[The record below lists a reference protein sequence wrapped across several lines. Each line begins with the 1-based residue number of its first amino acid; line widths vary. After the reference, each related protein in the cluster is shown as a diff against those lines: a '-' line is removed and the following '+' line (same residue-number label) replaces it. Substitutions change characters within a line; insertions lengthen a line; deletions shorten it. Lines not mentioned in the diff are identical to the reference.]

1 MKVTPS
7 ITRLGTIG
15 HAGFAW
21 RWRMAAVLLAV
32 YFALIGITVR
42 SQRQPFFNGVTATWQ
57 PESSQWVVTAVKP
70 LSVATDVGVRV
81 GDVVLEANGKPA
93 SEIGPE
99 SVAAIGTAPDITL
112 RGASTGDI
120 IELDATYRAPNTAAF
135 TLISLAFILVG
146 SVAFVWGTGTAPRA
160 LALMSY
166 VGGVEFAIIS
176 LAYWQVEWAVVL
188 HSIAVPLAFGSL
200 AYLALVFPIHRTLRI
215 GRWVIESYVVPLAAL
230 PLSVTLAVTSSTLP
244 NLFDVVRPILFT
256 YYASCIA
263 IAVIAFAYSWWAAR
277 AGRER
282 EQLRL
287 VTIGSILAVLPF
299 ALFSMLPRLLLG
311 RDIVSPEV
319 TLHALILLPASFA
332 YAILRYQIMDLRLYI
347 RRGVVYSTLVALI
360 TGAYALLLFAATLF
374 VKDQTGASSIVAVAI
389 MSAVFALG
397 GDRLRH
403 AVQRQIDRLFDRRS
417 YDYRQQLLEFSQRMN
432 GILDPDELADSTV
445 QLISQTMGAT
455 HVRLYLYDPAM
466 RSYHLWTWVGIEPD
480 SEDQTLGPHH
490 SVVEAVREA
499 EGPVQNLDVD
509 PADAALIVPLINK
522 GQAVA
527 LLTLGPKRVDLPYTS
542 EDQALLST
550 VANQLAIAT
559 ENAQLY
565 GRMRDLYLSG
575 IRTLAATVDAKDS
588 YTRGHSER
596 VAAYARAIAV
606 ELGLPQLEVETIEL
620 AGLLHDIGKI
630 GVPDLVLQKPG
641 RLDPDERALIMEH
654 AALGAKILADNLALM
669 PLVPLVRHHHEW
681 YDGSGYPDG
690 LSGDDIPLGA
700 AIIAVADT
708 YDTMTTDRPYRKAP
722 GRERARAEILRCS
735 GTQFNPRVVAAF
747 LRTLDRGDWPEHP
760 QQTVSP
766 VALPNRDPMAGRIT
780 AVDARAMHIVYKV
793 AQMIGGVTDLSA
805 FITDVTDLLRREIG
819 VGHLE
824 LYLVDP
830 ETGDLLG
837 QSPGP
842 GAVTGVRVPAG
853 QGLVGWVA
861 RYQTPARVAD
871 THNDVRTMNM
881 ASSPMRSA
889 LAVPL
894 AIDGRTIGV
903 ISVESRRVG
912 VFTENDEALLTIIA
926 QQLAQVIEV
935 AQLHDQV
942 KRSAMLDSLTGVANH
957 RTLYERLEEAL
968 NAAQAN
974 NEPLAVI
981 MIDVDG
987 LKATNDTHGHITGD
1001 AALRAIA
1008 ATLRHECRRQDT
1020 VARCG
1025 GDEFAIILPGMD
1037 HAEAVR
1043 FGDRL
1048 IEAIASGT
1056 FEANGRTLPL
1066 PSISLGAAAY
1076 PSDGDRPVELITV
1089 ADQRMYRHKAA
1100 RPTVPRSW
1108 TLYAG

>member
-1 MKVTPS
+1 MVIQAEHIVVQRAADGQLVSIDVRERTP
-7 ITRLGTIG
+7 
-15 HAGFAW
+15 
-21 RWRMAAVLLAV
+21 
-32 YFALIGITVR
+32 
-42 SQRQPFFNGVTATWQ
+42 N
-57 PESSQWVVTAVKP
+57 
-70 LSVATDVGVRV
+70 
-81 GDVVLEANGKPA
+81 
-93 SEIGPE
+93 
-99 SVAAIGTAPDITL
+99 
-112 RGASTGDI
+112 RGAFFIAGAI
-120 IELDATYRAPNTAAF
+120 TYA
-135 TLISLAFILVG
+135 VG
-146 SVAFVWGTGTAPRA
+146 LVAFVWGRGAAPRT
-160 LALMSY
+160 LALTCFSGGAELI
-166 VGGVEFAIIS
+166 VGPV
-176 LAYWQVEWAVVL
+176 AYWQAPWAVAL
-188 HSIAVPLAFGSL
+188 HCLLVPLSIGSL
-200 AYLALVFPIHRTLRI
+200 TSFSFVFPIERRVVIRRLAIPRGFAMLLAIPVGLAWLFSATVMPTLFNYVQAIAYTYLSTCLFLTSACFSRSWWQSRSTRAATQLRI
-215 GRWVIESYVVPLAAL
+215 VTFGTLLGILPFLALSLVPRI
-230 PLSVTLAVTSSTLP
+230 
-244 NLFDVVRPILFT
+244 LFGQGLVRPEI
-256 YYASCIA
+256 
-263 IAVIAFAYSWWAAR
+263 
-277 AGRER
+277 
-282 EQLRL
+282 
-287 VTIGSILAVLPF
+287 SIL
-299 ALFSMLPRLLLG
+299 SM
-311 RDIVSPEV
+311 IFM
-319 TLHALILLPASFA
+319 PASFA

>member
-1 MKVTPS
+1 VDGAP
-7 ITRLGTIG
+7 
-15 HAGFAW
+15 
-21 RWRMAAVLLAV
+21 
-32 YFALIGITVR
+32 
-42 SQRQPFFNGVTATWQ
+42 
-57 PESSQWVVTAVKP
+57 PESGDSAARLAIDHAETVLVQRPSDGQQLSLDVPERIPNRVAFFLTGVIAYAV
-70 LSVATDVGVRV
+70 G
-81 GDVVLEANGKPA
+81 
-93 SEIGPE
+93 
-99 SVAAIGTAPDITL
+99 
-112 RGASTGDI
+112 
-120 IELDATYRAPNTAAF
+120 
-135 TLISLAFILVG
+135 LIAFI
-146 SVAFVWGTGTAPRA
+146 WGRGTAPRA
-160 LALMSY
+160 LALTCF
-166 VGGVEFAIIS
+166 VGGAELVVGVVAF
-176 LAYWQVEWAVVL
+176 WQVPWALALHAVL
-188 HSIAVPLAFGSL
+188 LPLAIGSF
-200 AYLALVFPIHRTLRI
+200 AGFTLVFPTERKLRMRGWLSPNWIGPLSAVPIGVVALLTIFKTDDVFHITRTLVYAYIIACLIVTSAGLAHSWWHFRSSRVGEQVRI
-215 GRWVIESYVVPLAAL
+215 
-230 PLSVTLAVTSSTLP
+230 VTLGSLLGIIPFLLLSLLP
-244 NLFDVVRPILFT
+244 
-256 YYASCIA
+256 
-263 IAVIAFAYSWWAAR
+263 IAVF
-277 AGRER
+277 GRS
-282 EQLRL
+282 L
-287 VTIGSILAVLPF
+287 VHPEISIL
-299 ALFSMLPRLLLG
+299 SM
-311 RDIVSPEV
+311 IFM
-319 TLHALILLPASFA
+319 PASFA

>member
-1 MKVTPS
+1 MQPLLATRAFQNRILRLSRRHVVLAVVTVY
-7 ITRLGTIG
+7 L
-15 HAGFAW
+15 
-21 RWRMAAVLLAV
+21 VLLAFGV
-32 YFALIGITVR
+32 AYTTHPSNLGIEAEWDEVR
-42 SQRQPFFNGVTATWQ
+42 NAWIV
-57 PESSQWVVTAVKP
+57 SSVPAF
-70 LSVATDVGVRV
+70 SVA
-81 GDVVLEANGKPA
+81 GDAGIQA
-93 SEIGPE
+93 
-99 SVAAIGTAPDITL
+99 
-112 RGASTGDI
+112 GDI
-120 IELDATYRAPNTAAF
+120 IREVNGHPIDSSDARILTSTGSVRQLSVERPESGLLFSADVTERELNIFAYIV
-135 TLISLAFILVG
+135 ISLASVG
-146 SVAFVWGTGTAPRA
+146 VGAVAGIWGRGPAPRA
-160 LALMSY
+160 LALLCFS
-166 VGGVEFAIIS
+166 GAFE
-176 LAYWQVEWAVVL
+176 LAVVPAVYRQATWGIVI
-188 HSIAVPLAFGSL
+188 HSIMLPLTFSSV
-200 AYLALVFPIHRTLRI
+200 AYLPLVFPVYRRPRI
-215 GRWVIESYVVPLAAL
+215 SQWSIPPWVL
-230 PLSVTLAVTSSTLP
+230 PLSSIPAAASLVVTGVFAPAYYGLLRPVHYTYYLACLGGASFALVYNWWRARSDREATQLRIVTL
-244 NLFDVVRPILFT
+244 
-256 YYASCIA
+256 
-263 IAVIAFAYSWWAAR
+263 
-277 AGRER
+277 
-282 EQLRL
+282 
-287 VTIGSILAVLPF
+287 GSLLSLMPF
-299 ALFSMLPRLLLG
+299 ILFSMLPRMVLG
-311 RDIVSPEV
+311 RDLVRPEIS
-319 TLHALILLPASFA
+319 TLSLVLIPASFA

-374 VKDQTGASSIVAVAI
+374 VKDQTGASSVVAVAI

-480 SEDQTLGPHH
+480 PEDQTLGPHH
-490 SVVEAVREA
+490 SVVEAVQEA

-509 PADAALIVPLINK
+509 PADEALIVPLINK

-760 QQTVSP
+760 QQNVSP
-766 VALPNRDPMAGRIT
+766 VVLPNRDPMAGRIT
-780 AVDARAMHIVYKV
+780 VVDARAMHIVYKV

-837 QSPGP
+837 QTPGP

-871 THNDVRTMNM
+871 THNDVRTMSM
-881 ASSPMRSA
+881 ATSPMRSA

-903 ISVESRRVG
+903 ISLESRRVG

-968 NAAQAN
+968 NAAKAN
-974 NEPLAVI
+974 DEPLAVI

-1037 HAEAVR
+1037 QAEAVR

-1076 PSDGDRPVELITV
+1076 PADGDRPVELITV

-1108 TLYAG
+1108 SLYAS

>member
-1 MKVTPS
+1 M
-7 ITRLGTIG
+7 
-15 HAGFAW
+15 
-21 RWRMAAVLLAV
+21 
-32 YFALIGITVR
+32 
-42 SQRQPFFNGVTATWQ
+42 
-57 PESSQWVVTAVKP
+57 
-70 LSVATDVGVRV
+70 
-81 GDVVLEANGKPA
+81 
-93 SEIGPE
+93 
-99 SVAAIGTAPDITL
+99 TL
-112 RGASTGDI
+112 
-120 IELDATYRAPNTAAF
+120 
-135 TLISLAFILVG
+135 
-146 SVAFVWGTGTAPRA
+146 
-160 LALMSY
+160 
-166 VGGVEFAIIS
+166 
-176 LAYWQVEWAVVL
+176 
-188 HSIAVPLAFGSL
+188 GSL
-200 AYLALVFPIHRTLRI
+200 
-215 GRWVIESYVVPLAAL
+215 
-230 PLSVTLAVTSSTLP
+230 LSLM
-244 NLFDVVRPILFT
+244 
-256 YYASCIA
+256 
-263 IAVIAFAYSWWAAR
+263 
-277 AGRER
+277 
-282 EQLRL
+282 
-287 VTIGSILAVLPF
+287 PF
-299 ALFSMLPRLLLG
+299 ILFSMLPRMVLG
-311 RDIVSPEV
+311 RDLVRPEIS
-319 TLHALILLPASFA
+319 TLSLVLIPASFA

-374 VKDQTGASSIVAVAI
+374 VKDQTGASSVVAVAI

-480 SEDQTLGPHH
+480 PEDQTLGPHH
-490 SVVEAVREA
+490 SVVEAVQEA

-509 PADAALIVPLINK
+509 PADEALIVPLINK

-760 QQTVSP
+760 QQNVSP
-766 VALPNRDPMAGRIT
+766 VVLPNRDPMAGRIT

-837 QSPGP
+837 QTPGP

-871 THNDVRTMNM
+871 THNDVRTMSM
-881 ASSPMRSA
+881 ATSPMRSA

-968 NAAQAN
+968 NAAKAN
-974 NEPLAVI
+974 DEPLAVI

-1037 HAEAVR
+1037 QAEAVR

-1076 PSDGDRPVELITV
+1076 PADGDRPVELITV

-1108 TLYAG
+1108 SLYAS

>member
-1 MKVTPS
+1 MKPLFATQIIQDRS
-7 ITRLGTIG
+7 FRTSRL
-15 HAGFAW
+15 HVVLAVVVAYF
-21 RWRMAAVLLAV
+21 VLLGLAV
-32 YFALIGITVR
+32 TETSRPSSLGIEAEWNED
-42 SQRQPFFNGVTATWQ
+42 RQA
-57 PESSQWVVTAVKP
+57 WVVTSVPAFSVAGDAGVKAGDIIREVNGRP
-70 LSVATDVGVRV
+70 LSASDANIFQEPTSVQQITVEDPQSGLQFAADVTEREVNILAYVVISVASVLVG
-81 GDVVLEANGKPA
+81 A
-93 SEIGPE
+93 
-99 SVAAIGTAPDITL
+99 VAAIWG
-112 RGASTGDI
+112 RG
-120 IELDATYRAPNTAAF
+120 P
-135 TLISLAFILVG
+135 
-146 SVAFVWGTGTAPRA
+146 APRA
-160 LALMSY
+160 LALLCFSGAIELATIPTVYRQAPWGMVIHS
-166 VGGVEFAIIS
+166 VTLPLTFA
-176 LAYWQVEWAVVL
+176 
-188 HSIAVPLAFGSL
+188 SIA
-200 AYLALVFPIHRTLRI
+200 YLPLVFPVQRRIRIGGRIIPVWIVPCTAAPTAAALIIGGVLSPSWFPTIQPWVYAYYAACLLGGSFALLHNWWFRRQGREGTQLRI
-215 GRWVIESYVVPLAAL
+215 
-230 PLSVTLAVTSSTLP
+230 VTL
-244 NLFDVVRPILFT
+244 
-256 YYASCIA
+256 
-263 IAVIAFAYSWWAAR
+263 
-277 AGRER
+277 
-282 EQLRL
+282 
-287 VTIGSILAVLPF
+287 GSLLSLMPF
-299 ALFSMLPRLLLG
+299 ILFSMLPRMVLG
-311 RDIVSPEV
+311 RDLVRPEIS
-319 TLHALILLPASFA
+319 TLSLVLIPASFA

-360 TGAYALLLFAATLF
+360 TGVYALLLFAATLF
-374 VKDQTGASSIVAVAI
+374 VKDQTGASSVVAVAI